1 MSSPDHEDQRS
12 IVFDRATDDYDRT
25 RGLPPEAMDS
35 LVRLLA
41 AELEGHQPCLEIG
54 VGTGRIGIPLAEQ
67 GIQMVG
73 IDLST
78 VMLAELRRKAGGRW
92 PFPVAVADAVHLP
105 FASGSV
111 KAGLAVHVLHLIPA
125 WRDALREL
133 ARVIGRPGVALVDI
147 GGWGRGWWKE
157 LQQRFCEEAGIA
169 VHHVGVNE
177 AGEVDDCMASVGGA
191 LRGVERV
198 EVVETTT
205 VEERIARLEAG
216 LYSFTWRADEETRR
230 AAAARVRRW
239 AVDRYGPLDEEW
251 NLEGAVAIRVYDL
264 E

>member
-1 MSSPDHEDQRS
+1 MEDAASPDQGS
-12 IVFDRATDDYDRT
+12 IVFNRATEDYDRT
-25 RGLPPEAMDS
+25 RGLPPESMEV
-35 LVRLLA
+35 LVSLLA
-41 AELEGHQPCLEIG
+41 SELEGHQPCLEIG
-54 VGTGRIGIPLAEQ
+54 VGTGRMAIPLAER
-67 GIQMVG
+67 GIRMVG

-92 PFPVAVADAVHLP
+92 PFPVGVADAVHLP

-111 KAGLAVHVLHLIPA
+111 EAGLAVHVLHLIPA
-125 WRDALREL
+125 WREALREL

-147 GGWGRGWWKE
+147 GGWGQGWWKE

-169 VHHVGVNE
+169 VDHMGVSE
-177 AGEVDDCMASVGGA
+177 GEVDGCMASVGGA
-191 LRGVERV
+191 LRVVERV

-216 LYSFTWRADEETRR
+216 LYSFTWRADEEARR

-239 AVDRYGPLDEEW
+239 AAERYGPLDEEW
-251 NLEGAVAIRVYDL
+251 NLEGVVAVRVYDL